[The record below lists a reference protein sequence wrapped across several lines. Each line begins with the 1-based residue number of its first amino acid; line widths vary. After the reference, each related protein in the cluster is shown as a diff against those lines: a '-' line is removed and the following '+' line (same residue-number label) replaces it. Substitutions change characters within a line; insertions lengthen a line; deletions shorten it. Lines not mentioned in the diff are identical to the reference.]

1 MRVPGLEPWWAWD
14 TTVPLTIQPQVGSQG
29 CGRLRGGV
37 WETWGE
43 DAFFSVLLLS
53 GARHTGSGGSP
64 RTLYRARC
72 DLN

>member
-53 GARHTGSGGSP
+53 GARHTV
-64 RTLYRARC
+64 REDLLALYIGRVVI
-72 DLN
+72 